1 MAKGRTGRD
10 WDGQNRANID
20 KYTRQIKSLFN
31 SIAGEAA
38 LIGSSVDTVNPD
50 RLFTFADY
58 PKTKQR
64 ADKLISNLQNDLN
77 TIIVNGVRSS
87 WTLSNNKN
95 NELARQVFGN
105 NIGKLSKA
113 EYRRYFSNNGVALD
127 QFINRKE
134 NGLNLSDRVWRYSQQ
149 FKKEI
154 EMGLD
159 IGIGNGL
166 SADQMARDLKQYL
179 QFPDKL
185 FRRVRDKHGELQL
198 SKAAQAFHPG
208 AGVYRS
214 SYKNAMRLSRTE
226 NNMAYRASDHER
238 WNEFDFVVG
247 FEIRLSNNPNH
258 CPMCEAL
265 AGKYPKTYKFVG
277 WHPQCRCAA
286 IPILKTPDEL
296 AEETKAILAGEP
308 TSTDSSKEITE
319 LPPNFKSWMND
330 NKERLAR
337 AKSKPYFLRDN
348 EGLIG
353 GKKEGDVSQTI
364 QQKPDYSNKLIKFED
379 REESREFLNNNGLL
393 EDYNKRFGEYSDSIS
408 QYKGSWYEEIN
419 NQLRTGS
426 SSQYGA
432 DKVNS
437 YISNID
443 AAFEH
448 KSFEMSDN
456 LRSYRGFSLNDEFYE
471 KINNLKEGDVF
482 LDKGFASTTL
492 IKDVATSFHG
502 NGNRVLLEIDIEA
515 GVKML
520 PIDRKDFVEHEILLN
535 RGSKFRVKGK
545 STEGGTTILSV
556 SVSP

>member
-10 WDGQNRANID
+10 WDGQNLANID

-105 NIGKLSKA
+105 NVGKLSKA

-265 AGKYPKTYKFVG
+265 AGKYPKTFKFVS
-277 WHPQCRCAA
+277 WHPQCRCSA
-286 IPILKTPDEL
+286 IPILKTVDEL

-308 TSTDSSKEITE
+308 TTTESSRKITD

-348 EGLIG
+348 EGLIRGKNEG
-353 GKKEGDVSQTI
+353 GISQTI
-364 QQKPDYSNKLIKFED
+364 QQKIKLTSKIINEKGYDPDNLYIDFKAIEDGLPISAHRSAQELRKEFGEPILIETITGKPRKLYSKEVDYDISDFGKKNLDKKFELLTAIEVD
-379 REESREFLNNNGLL
+379 VSKLEFPQRAVFEKPLLAAKNKAAFALEIEGRYYIIDGNHSAMKQILEGKSKIELKVIKWDKQNGL
-393 EDYNKRFGEYSDSIS
+393 N
-408 QYKGSWYEEIN
+408 
-419 NQLRTGS
+419 
-426 SSQYGA
+426 A
-432 DKVNS
+432 
-437 YISNID
+437 
-443 AAFEH
+443 
-448 KSFEMSDN
+448 
-456 LRSYRGFSLNDEFYE
+456 
-471 KINNLKEGDVF
+471 
-482 LDKGFASTTL
+482 
-492 IKDVATSFHG
+492 
-502 NGNRVLLEIDIEA
+502 
-515 GVKML
+515 
-520 PIDRKDFVEHEILLN
+520 RK
-535 RGSKFRVKGK
+535 
-545 STEGGTTILSV
+545 
-556 SVSP
+556 